1 MVHNEKEKGGKVKKE
16 KMKAKKGKDGGGEK
30 KAIMDIVLL
39 LTVIM
44 VSSVFSVMTQ
54 LTTGSDATRTM
65 VRNGYVVNPDNVTI
79 SIDGNTTSVLIG
91 QNVQFMCGGNKT
103 GTVTIIGIAPEEIE
117 GLTFTSNS
125 TGWFDTGVMTKAGMY
140 NATYGEHWELL
151 AVSKPGMGLSL
162 KAGTKDVSSICSG
175 APLRVH
181 LETNLDKNDCVDLV
195 VRTPEG
201 YLLTQNPA
209 DPNQKFDDIN
219 VSQLLEYGSENESKQ
234 INTTGWNVGTYTFSV
249 RTEEENARGL
259 DVCSKETELAVLSVE
274 ITIEAEKCVV
284 VESEKLRL
292 TVTGAPKH
300 NIAISSSDPTHTIF
314 PAGYEDNPPFDTSGF
329 NDTIDEDGKRKYV
342 VYFNDTGTYT
352 IEVTDTTAGL
362 SDYDR
367 VDISVSEKMVS
378 FDVPST
384 VVIGEAFTIKGTAN
398 TSNTVDIAVEDYVYP
413 ELDDIPIEENGEFE
427 TEIDTGTTNIT
438 PFTVPGTVLL
448 EAYIDR
454 AAGAGETGANETEDG
469 SAAILMVRA
478 GLTAEL
484 STDSVARGGNFMV
497 NGTAGGVGNVD
508 MVVVAPKGSN
518 GSMICPT
525 GTPLRA
531 GTNIYYA
538 VVPVTAEC
546 TFTKKICVGTDV
558 DTGSYLV
565 VVLSKGRDG
574 GYGRGY
580 NNLTEALADYSLTGK
595 TQAQILAILEDAT
608 AGAAGSDDLM
618 WIEYIN
624 VIPGLNVSI
633 SKNAVSPGDSFEV
646 YGNASS
652 DYVEVVA
659 ISPRGGYGIGLDGL
673 YGVSIY
679 TIPTFMAIDTFS
691 DREIA
696 IKEKGDGVGANA
708 PTTGKIV
715 FDMSSTCIIGENVAV
730 KGSASEGESVDIAMD
745 DIVKAVDIPIEN
757 GTFYTEISTAGYSP
771 GSYTIEGFIDGNYSV
786 GEDVS
791 GEESDGTTLIRLIE
805 PGLTA
810 NISMNVTAPGGSFVI
825 NGTATGTDHVDIITI
840 SPKGGGGAGL
850 YEESYPGVPG
860 ITNESIPVE
869 NNSFSKT
876 IDVSED
882 ADAGRYVIW
891 VSVPGRDGCYGNWN
905 DVNNA
910 SELVK
915 QIIDDYFGGDADGL
929 RTKKQEQILAILE
942 DATISKAGSD
952 DLACI
957 MELTVGHPSYN
968 NFYKRI
974 KVDSSADTGNYTIL
988 VLSPGIDGVYGDSS
1002 YKYIDSILDLDGA
1015 GPELGAMDVSNK
1027 TKGEI
1032 VRIIEDA
1039 TVNAAGSDDLIW
1051 MGNITVSNEDYIDTG
1066 SPSNPY
1072 PSISGTHNGTII
1084 PSHDINVS
1092 KLYTYPCPGTGGHTE
1107 YARIW
1112 NSSGLDVNATWEG
1125 YAGDW
1130 KNITFDKPVILM
1142 TGKTYNYTIRTGSYP
1157 QIIHNQTHTT
1167 LDGSFINCT
1176 EFIDANGKK
1185 YEDWI
1190 PAIKL
1195 YS

>member
-1 MVHNEKEKGGKVKKE
+1 
-16 KMKAKKGKDGGGEK
+16 MKAKKGKEGGGEK
-30 KAIMDIVLL
+30 KAIMGILL
-39 LTVIM
+39 LLAVIM
-44 VSSVFSVMTQ
+44 VGSVFSVMTQ
-54 LTTGSDATRTM
+54 LTTGSDVTRTM

-91 QNVQFMCGGNKT
+91 QNVQFMCGGNRT

-367 VDISVSEKMVS
+367 VDISVSEKRVT
-378 FDVPST
+378 FDVPFK
-384 VVIGEAFTIKGTAN
+384 VVIGETFTIKGTAN
-398 TSNTVDIAVEDYVYP
+398 IGNTVDIAVENYVYP
-413 ELDDIPIEENGEFE
+413 ELNDIPIDENGEFE

-448 EAYIDR
+448 EVYIDR

-538 VVPVTAEC
+538 VVPVTAESA
-546 TFTKKICVGTDV
+546 FTKKICVGTDV

-574 GYGRGY
+574 KYGSGYD
-580 NNLTEALADYSLTGK
+580 NLIAALADYNLTDK

-679 TIPTFMAIDTFS
+679 TVPAFNPDETGSYKIRVFIDRTDS
-691 DREIA
+691 LGNTDSL
-696 IKEKGDGVGANA
+696 GDTAGFYNLNE
-708 PTTGKIV
+708 TRNLIL
-715 FDMSSTCIIGENVAV
+715 E
-730 KGSASEGESVDIAMD
+730 E
-745 DIVKAVDIPIEN
+745 PIE
-757 GTFYTEISTAGYSP
+757 
-771 GSYTIEGFIDGNYSV
+771 
-786 GEDVS
+786 
-791 GEESDGTTLIRLIE
+791 
-805 PGLTA
+805 
-810 NISMNVTAPGGSFVI
+810 I
-825 NGTATGTDHVDIITI
+825 NGTTNRPPGTNITI
-840 SPKGGGGAGL
+840 NVTGPETDK
-850 YEESYPGVPG
+850 Y
-860 ITNESIPVE
+860 
-869 NNSFSKT
+869 
-876 IDVSED
+876 
-882 ADAGRYVIW
+882 
-891 VSVPGRDGCYGNWN
+891 
-905 DVNNA
+905 
-910 SELVK
+910 
-915 QIIDDYFGGDADGL
+915 
-929 RTKKQEQILAILE
+929 
-942 DATISKAGSD
+942 
-952 DLACI
+952 
-957 MELTVGHPSYN
+957 

>member
-1 MVHNEKEKGGKVKKE
+1 
-16 KMKAKKGKDGGGEK
+16 MKAKKGEDEWGEK
-30 KAIMDIVLL
+30 KAIVGILL
-39 LTVIM
+39 ALAVIM
-44 VSSVFSVMTQ
+44 VGSVFSVMTH
-54 LTTGSDATRTM
+54 LTTGSDVTRTM

-79 SIDGNTTSVLIG
+79 SMDGNTTVVLMG
-91 QNVQFMCGGNKT
+91 QNVQFMCGGKKT
-103 GTVTIIGIAPEEIE
+103 GQVTIRGIKDTPTE
-117 GLTFTSNS
+117 GYLFKSNT
-125 TGWFDTGVMTKAGMY
+125 TGWFDTSGMEGGMY
-140 NATYGEHWELL
+140 NATHGEHWELL
-151 AVSKPGMGLSL
+151 AVSTPVMDLRL
-162 KAGTKDVSSICSG
+162 KVNGHEVCGIIAG
-175 APLRVH
+175 APLGID
-181 LETNLDKNDCVDLV
+181 LISNLDENDCVDLV

-201 YLLTQNPA
+201 YRLKQNPA
-209 DPNQKFDDIN
+209 DPSQKFDDIN
-219 VSQLLEYGSENESKQ
+219 VSQLLEYGSENDSKR
-234 INTTGWNVGTYTFSV
+234 INTSGWDVGEYKFSV

-259 DVCSKETELAVLSVE
+259 DASSNTETLAVLKPE
-274 ITIEAEKCVV
+274 ITIEAEKDSI
-284 VESEKLRL
+284 VELERVRL
-292 TVTGAPKH
+292 TVTGVPKH
-300 NIAISSSDPTHTIF
+300 NITISSSDPAHTIF
-314 PAGYEDNPPFDTSGF
+314 PAGYEDNLPFDSSGF

-362 SDYDR
+362 FDS

-384 VVIGEAFTIKGTAN
+384 IIIGEAFIIKGTAN
-398 TSNTVDIAVEDYVYP
+398 TGNTVDIAVENYVYP
-413 ELDDIPIEENGEFE
+413 ELDDIPIDENGEFE
-427 TEIDTGTTNIT
+427 TEINTGTTNIT

-448 EAYIDR
+448 KAYIDR

-469 SAAILMVRA
+469 RVAILMVKD
-478 GLTAEL
+478 GLTAKL

-497 NGTAGGVGNVD
+497 NGTARGVGNVD
-508 MVVVAPKGSN
+508 IVVVAPKGSN

-546 TFTKKICVGTDV
+546 AFAKKICVGTDV

-565 VVLSKGRDG
+565 VVLSKGLDG
-574 GYGRGY
+574 MYGRGY
-580 NNLTEALADYSLTGK
+580 NNLTAALADYNLTGK

-652 DYVEVVA
+652 DYVEIVA
-659 ISPRGGYGIGLDGL
+659 ISPRGGNGTGMEGL

-679 TIPTFMAIDTFS
+679 MVPTFMAIDTFS

-715 FDMSSTCIIGENVAV
+715 FDMPSTCIIGENVAV
-730 KGSASEGESVDIAMD
+730 KGSASEGDSVDIAMD

-757 GTFYTEISTAGYSP
+757 GTFYTVISTAGYSP

-791 GEESDGTTLIRLIE
+791 GKESDGTTLIRLIE

-810 NISMNVTAPGGSFVI
+810 NISMNVTVPGGGFLI

-910 SELVK
+910 SELIK
-915 QIIDDYFGGDADGL
+915 QIIDDYCGGDADGL
-929 RTKKQEQILAILE
+929 RTKTQEQILAILR
-942 DATISKAGSD
+942 DATVNMAGSD
-952 DLACI
+952 DFAGV
-957 MELTVGHPSYN
+957 MELTVGHPGY

-974 KVDSSADTGNYTIL
+974 KVDSGADTGNYTIL
-988 VLSPGIDGVYGDSS
+988 VLSPGIDGVYGNSS

-1027 TKGEI
+1027 TQKEI

-1051 MGNITVSNEDYIDTG
+1051 MGNITISNEGYIDTG
-1066 SPSNPY
+1066 SPENPY

-1092 KLYTYPCPGTGGHTE
+1092 KLYTYPCEGTGGHTE

-1112 NSSGLDVNATWEG
+1112 NKTWNATATWDG
-1125 YAGDW
+1125 YASDW
-1130 KNITFDKPVILM
+1130 HNITFDKPVVLM
-1142 TGKTYNYTIRTGSYP
+1142 AGKTYNYTIRTGSYP
-1157 QIIHNQTHTT
+1157 QIIHRQNHTT
-1167 LDGSFINCT
+1167 LDGSLITCT
-1176 EFIDANGKK
+1176 KFTDANGWV
-1185 YEDWI
+1185 YYDWI
-1190 PAIKL
+1190 PAIRL
-1195 YS
+1195 YA